1 MDNVHRIMA
10 SQGDLKLACESIEAY
25 QNDLDADLMNLSA
38 NLDQEI
44 ESLQTQVIVLL
55 RRLFLISDCFTGT
68 HRGRLRP

>member
-1 MDNVHRIMA
+1 MA

-55 RRLFLISDCFTGT
+55 RRLFLISDCFAGT